1 MIIEHPINPN
11 GDLYTSSNSG
21 NVWIYP
27 LVKWM
32 EIEFLIDLTAGS
44 KSVVTYNFKNMP
56 YQITAGV
63 DYEVYTYA
71 GGE

>member
-1 MIIEHPINPN
+1 MIIEHPINPS
-11 GDLYTSSNSG
+11 GILFTTSDSG
-21 NVWIYP
+21 SVWVYP

-32 EIEFLIDLTAGS
+32 EIEFLTNLVSSS
-44 KSVVTYNFKNMP
+44 KSVITYNFKNMP